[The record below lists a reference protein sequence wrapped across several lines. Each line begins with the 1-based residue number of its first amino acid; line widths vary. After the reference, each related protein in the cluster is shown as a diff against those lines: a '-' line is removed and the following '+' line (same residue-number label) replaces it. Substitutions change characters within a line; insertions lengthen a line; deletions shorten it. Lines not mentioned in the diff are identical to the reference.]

1 MKTAQVT
8 YAGRINVERGEN
20 PKQLYTHQNEAI
32 KALVEINKNSF
43 EGLLVLPTGGGKTLT
58 AVHWLLRNFIN
69 HKKKVLWI
77 AHRHELLDQAL
88 ETVKLSAYSSVLSN
102 VSGFR
107 YRIISGHSQH
117 GRPVHIEPSDDIII
131 ASKDSLNSGLD
142 HLLHNWVRYLPE
154 LLLVVDEAHHAT
166 AKTYRKLI
174 DAVKKDMRERG
185 QENEFKMLGLTAT
198 PFRTD
203 ENEKGLLKKVFPD
216 DIIFSEHLRNLI
228 GL

>member
-1 MKTAQVT
+1 MKTVQVT
-8 YAGRINVERGEN
+8 YAGRIEVKRGET
-20 PKQLYTHQNEAI
+20 PKELYSHQNEAI
-32 KALVEINKNSF
+32 KALNETNKDAF

-69 HKKKVLWI
+69 NKKKVLWI

-88 ETVKLSAYSSVLSN
+88 ETVRLSAYSSLVSN

-107 YRIISGHSQH
+107 YRIISGHPKH

-142 HLLHNWVRYLPE
+142 YLLKNWVGHLQE
-154 LLLVVDEAHHAT
+154 VLLVVDEAHHAT

-174 DAVKKDMRERG
+174 NAVKDDLKNRGHDTALPAAMRYVLKSESFDRRG
-185 QENEFKMLGLTAT
+185 QGEKLYCIIAGSAVTAFKCWG
-198 PFRTD
+198 
-203 ENEKGLLKKVFPD
+203 
-216 DIIFSEHLRNLI
+216 
-228 GL
+228 